1 MSVMIAERQ
10 LSANGTPLLIRVFQP
25 RMDDSSTGTW
35 ACDYQVTGADL
46 NLSAAMYGVDSYQA
60 LMLTMQIIPSF
71 IETSEAFKAGK
82 ITWLDRQLTND
93 NSDPFSIEQVFA
105 LKALGRKQ

>member
-1 MSVMIAERQ
+1 MSTVIAQRQ
-10 LSANGTPLLIRVFQP
+10 LRANGEPLLIRVFQP
-25 RMDDSSTGTW
+25 RLDDSSTGTW
-35 ACDYQVTGADL
+35 ACDYEVSGADL

-71 IETSEAFKAGK
+71 IETSAAFKAGK
-82 ITWLDRQLTND
+82 ITWLDRQLTD
-93 NSDPFSIEQVFA
+93 DSSDPFSIGQVFA